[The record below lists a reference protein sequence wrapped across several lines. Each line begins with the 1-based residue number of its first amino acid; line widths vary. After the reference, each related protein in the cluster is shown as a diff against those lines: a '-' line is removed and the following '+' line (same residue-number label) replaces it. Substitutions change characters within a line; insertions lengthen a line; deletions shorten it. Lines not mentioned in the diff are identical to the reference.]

1 MKLPRL
7 IPWTIVALLIV
18 LVALGFAL
26 SGCASF
32 DYDWQRV
39 HPAAPK
45 PWRTVIV
52 QDVDATCRALHSQGV
67 GIERILG
74 CATWAKD
81 GCTIYLGPDSP
92 QWVRLHEANPDDK
105 VPSHCGGWVHP

>member
-1 MKLPRL
+1 MKLSRL
-7 IPWTIVALLIV
+7 IPWSIIALLIV

-52 QDVDATCRALHSQGV
+52 QDVDATCKALHSQGV
-67 GIERILG
+67 GVERILG

-81 GCTIYLGPDSP
+81 GCTIYLPEGAAA
-92 QWVRLHEANPDDK
+92 WTVEHEQR
-105 VPSHCGGWVHP
+105 HCEGWTHI

>member
-1 MKLPRL
+1 MKLRAHQFASAWDVL
-7 IPWTIVALLIV
+7 NALLI
-18 LVALGFAL
+18 ALAIIACIAL
-26 SGCASF
+26 LTGCASF
-32 DYDWQRV
+32 DYDWQRA

-74 CATWAKD
+74 CATWRAD
-81 GCTIYLGPDSP
+81 GCTIYLPEGAAP
-92 QWVRLHEANPDDK
+92 WTVAHEQR
-105 VPSHCGGWVHP
+105 HCAGWTHL

>member
-1 MKLPRL
+1 MKLPRF
-7 IPWTIVALLIV
+7 IPWSIVALLIV
-18 LVALGFAL
+18 MVAFGFAL

-52 QDVDATCRALHSQGV
+52 QDVDATCKALHSQGV

-74 CATWAKD
+74 CATWHQD
-81 GCTIYLGPDSP
+81 GCMIYLPRDAAP
-92 QWVRLHEANPDDK
+92 WVVEHEQR
-105 VPSHCGGWVHP
+105 HCEGWTHL

>member
-1 MKLPRL
+1 MKLSRL
-7 IPWTIVALLIV
+7 IPWSIVALLIV

-52 QDVDATCRALHSQGV
+52 QDVDATCKALHSQGV

-74 CATWAKD
+74 CATWHQD
-81 GCTIYLGPDSP
+81 GCMIYLPRDAAP
-92 QWVRLHEANPDDK
+92 WVVEHEQR
-105 VPSHCGGWVHP
+105 HCEGWTHL